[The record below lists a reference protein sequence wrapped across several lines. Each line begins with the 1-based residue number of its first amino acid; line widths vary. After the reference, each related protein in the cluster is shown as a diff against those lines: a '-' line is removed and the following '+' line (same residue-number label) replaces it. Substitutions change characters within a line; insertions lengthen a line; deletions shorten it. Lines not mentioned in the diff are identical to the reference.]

1 MSSERKKINRNSI
14 IRLTQYKNMLHRL
27 KALGFER
34 IFSDNLAE
42 AVGVTASQVRRDL
55 GFFQLTG
62 NKRGGY
68 DIDTLIARLR
78 HLLGKH
84 TIQKVVVI
92 GIGNV
97 GRALMNHR
105 EFEKES
111 IRIVAGFDADKAKW
125 DSRARIPILSLEKL
139 KTYLNQH
146 DIRIAVVCVPEAAAQ
161 EVVDRMHDTPVKGI
175 LNFAPVRL
183 KPYPGCVIRN
193 VNIGLEL
200 ETVIYFVN
208 AEEKAAPACEPLI

>member
-1 MSSERKKINRNSI
+1 MIKARKINHNSI

-27 KALGFER
+27 KSIGFER
-34 IFSDNLAE
+34 IFSDNLAD

-55 GFFQLTG
+55 AFFQLTG

-68 DIDTLIARLR
+68 DIAHLISRLN
-78 HLLGKH
+78 HLLGKN
-84 TIQKVVVI
+84 TVQKVVVI

-111 IRIVAGFDADKAKW
+111 IRIVAGFDADRTKLKL
-125 DSRARIPILSLEKL
+125 RAPVPVLPLEKL
-139 KTYLNQH
+139 TPFLKEH
-146 DIRIAVVCVPEAAAQ
+146 KIRIAVLCVPDAAAQ
-161 EVVDRMHDTPVKGI
+161 GVVDLMRDTPVKGI

-208 AEEKAAPACEPLI
+208 AEDKEVPLCEPLI